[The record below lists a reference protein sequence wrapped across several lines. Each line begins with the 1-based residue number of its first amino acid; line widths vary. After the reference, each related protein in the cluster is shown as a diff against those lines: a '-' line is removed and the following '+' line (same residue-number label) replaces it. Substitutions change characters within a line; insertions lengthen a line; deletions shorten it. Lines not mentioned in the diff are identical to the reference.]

1 MMGKDTDT
9 VNIEEMKQ
17 NIDLI
22 MQQIPIFKEEFT
34 KISKSKVELSSVDI
48 EKIINNA
55 LSKGELSIFQRRIVE
70 GFYDTWMAV
79 FMMVGS
85 DKEALQIVFNMIGI

>member
-1 MMGKDTDT
+1 MIGKENDSVST
-9 VNIEEMKQ
+9 EEMKQ
-17 NIDLI
+17 NIELI
-22 MQQIPIFKEEFT
+22 KEQIPIFKKEFT
-34 KISKSKVELSSVDI
+34 KIAKNKVELNSSDI

-55 LSKGELSIFQRRIVE
+55 LKSGELSIFQERIMT

-85 DKEALQIVFNMIGI
+85 DKEALQIVFNMIGV